1 MPFKVAVAVAVAL
14 VTVNTFQ
21 SFGAPS
27 EPVKKS
33 SWRPPSGRT
42 SLGPARSRT
51 PLQSGFFTGSSAVS
65 AQQSQSV
72 WDGIYTQEQAKRGE
86 PLYSQACAGC
96 HGSDLAGAE
105 MAPPLAGGQ
114 FTSNW
119 DTLSVGDLFERIRVS
134 MPADNPGGLTR
145 QQYADILA
153 FVFSKGDF
161 PAGKTEVSTKTEVL
175 TQIKFEASKPERK

>member
-1 MPFKVAVAVAVAL
+1 MRFNVAVAFAVAL
-14 VTVNTFQ
+14 VTVNIFQ
-21 SFGAPS
+21 AFGA
-27 EPVKKS
+27 
-33 SWRPPSGRT
+33 
-42 SLGPARSRT
+42 
-51 PLQSGFFTGSSAVS
+51 SAGS

-72 WDGIYTQEQAKRGE
+72 WDGIYTQEQGKRGE
-86 PLYSQACAGC
+86 PLYFQACAGC

-105 MAPPLAGGQ
+105 MAPPLTGGQ

-145 QQYADILA
+145 QQDADIVA
-153 FVFSKGDF
+153 FLLSRGDF

-175 TQIKFEASKPERK
+175 NQIKFEASKPERK